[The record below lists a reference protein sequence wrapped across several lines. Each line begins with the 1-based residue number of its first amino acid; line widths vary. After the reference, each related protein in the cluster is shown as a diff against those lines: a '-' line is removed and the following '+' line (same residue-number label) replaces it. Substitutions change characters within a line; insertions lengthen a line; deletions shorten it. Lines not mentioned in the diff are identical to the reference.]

1 MTTESAA
8 RLESAV
14 QATLPRDRRPTE
26 DELRELAVRMRAVFE
41 VTDDEFDRSL
51 KALHARVILD
61 MELGTAL
68 LAADHVP
75 WLAGRKASIDPFYWE
90 RYRLMLLRDGR
101 GPLVVTALD
110 AVTDEILDLT
120 GDPMR
125 SGSWTRRGLVMGDVQ
140 SGKTGTY
147 TGLIDK
153 AADAGYRLVI
163 LLTGSLENLRRQTQE
178 RLDSGFV
185 GLDSAER
192 LKTQVATSRL
202 VGVGLI
208 DQSRTAMVFTSRSR
222 DFNRALMNQ
231 LNLRLRS
238 FGEPVLMVVK
248 KNKRVLENLEDW
260 LRSYNA
266 GLDDRID
273 APMLLFDD
281 EADAGSINTNSQN
294 DDPTKVNA
302 AIRRLL
308 ALFHRSS
315 YVGFTATPFAN
326 VFVDPDTREG
336 MLGDDLFPRDF
347 IYSLEAPTNYFG
359 PEVVLTEDGGVVQLI
374 EDAEPFF
381 PAGHRNALSVT
392 GLPESLYEA
401 IRSYLLVATIR
412 DMRSHV
418 PPHRSMLVNVSP
430 WTAVQNDVAALVD
443 HYVREVQRDIR
454 NFAAL
459 DEADALANAS
469 IAALKRTWA
478 RHHDDGSIPW
488 QAIQRR
494 LHDSV
499 QPVVVRPV
507 NQTTGAAS
515 LDYREQGEMGLR
527 VIAVGGN
534 SLSRGLT
541 LEGLSTSYFYRNS
554 QAYDTL
560 MQMGRWFGYR
570 DGYDDLCR
578 VWMAEEAQG
587 NFAYIANAAV
597 ELRGELRRMKRLG
610 LTPREFGLK
619 VRAHPGALVVTARNK
634 MRRANDIVWEVSLDK
649 ELLETSRL
657 RSSPAA
663 VRSNNEAVANWMA
676 GLARDLGDPIVS
688 TWKNLTWPGVPKER
702 IVDLLGRFLT
712 HQLNHDFHTEELG
725 EYLRQSQDPVL
736 QTWDVAVFSGS
747 ADEIPVGPIR
757 VRPRTRRVLVKSETA
772 SILVSGSSARVGSPT
787 DEREGLTRDEV
798 AAAEAEYEGRTTP
811 GSAYRER
818 RSRPLLMVN
827 ILRPVQQKQ
836 GGGRKDVEPLPD
848 ELSPLVALGISFP
861 HFDDSDVQGCVAY
874 KVNEVY
880 WRSLFEQEAGDDP
893 GYDDELD

>member
-1 MTTESAA
+1 VTAENAA

-14 QATLPRDRRPTE
+14 QASLPRDRRPTE
-26 DELRELAVRMRAVFE
+26 DEVRELAVRMRAVFD
-41 VTDDEFDRSL
+41 VTDDEFDRCL
-51 KALHARVILD
+51 KDLHARITLE
-61 MELGTAL
+61 MEMGTAL
-68 LAADHVP
+68 FASDHMP
-75 WLAGRKASIDPFYWE
+75 WLASRKAEITPFYWE

-120 GDPMR
+120 GDPVR
-125 SGSWTRRGLVMGDVQ
+125 PGSWTRRGLVMGDVQ

-147 TGLIDK
+147 TALIDK

-178 RLDSGFV
+178 RLDGGFV

-222 DFNRALMNQ
+222 DFNRGLMNQ

-238 FGEPVLMVVK
+238 FNEPVLMVVK

-266 GLDDRID
+266 GLDNRID
-273 APMLLFDD
+273 SPMLLIDD

-326 VFVDPDTREG
+326 VFVDPDSREG
-336 MLGDDLFPRDF
+336 MLDDDLFPRDF
-347 IYSLEAPTNYFG
+347 IYALEAPTNYFG
-359 PEVVLTEDGGVVQLI
+359 PERVLADDRETVQLI
-374 EDAEPFF
+374 EDAEAFF
-381 PAGHRNALSVT
+381 PVGHRNGHVIM
-392 GLPESLYEA
+392 GLPESLHVA
-401 IRSYLLVATIR
+401 IRSYLLATTLR
-412 DMRSHV
+412 DMRGHT
-418 PPHRSMLVNVSP
+418 PPHRSMLINVSP
-430 WTAVQNDVAALVD
+430 WTATQNQVAGLVD
-443 HYVREVQRDIR
+443 HYIREVQRDVR
-454 NFAAL
+454 NFGAL
-459 DEADALANAS
+459 GETDALANPN
-469 IAALKRTWA
+469 IAALRVTWLA
-478 RHHDDGSIPW
+478 QHQDGLTQW
-488 QAIQRR
+488 LQVQHR
-494 LHDSV
+494 LHDAI
-499 QPVVVRPV
+499 QPVIVRPV

-541 LEGLSTSYFYRNS
+541 LEGLTTSYFYRNS

-570 DGYDDLCR
+570 DDYDDLCR
-578 VWMAEEAQG
+578 VWMTEEAQS
-587 NFAYIANAAV
+587 NYAYVAAASE
-597 ELRGELRRMKRLG
+597 ELRSELKRMKRLG

-634 MRRANDIVWEVSLDK
+634 MRRANEMVWEVSLDK

-657 RSSPAA
+657 RSALVSI
-663 VRSNNEAVANWMA
+663 RSNNDAVGNWIDGLVGEFGEAQTS
-676 GLARDLGDPIVS
+676 I
-688 TWKNLTWPGVPKER
+688 WKNRVWAGVPKER
-702 IVDLLGRFLT
+702 VADLLGRFLT
-712 HQLNHDFHTEELG
+712 HQLNHDFHTEELAD
-725 EYLRQSQDPVL
+725 YLRRSSDAALQS
-736 QTWDVAVFSGS
+736 WEVAVFSGS
-747 ADEIPVGPIR
+747 ADETKIGSMQI
-757 VRPRTRRVLVKSETA
+757 RPRTRRVLVKDDTS

-787 DEREGLTRDEV
+787 DEREGLTREQV
-798 AAAEAEYEGRTTP
+798 AAAEAGYAGKTTP
-811 GSAYRER
+811 GFAYRER
-818 RSRPLLMVN
+818 RERPLLMVN
-827 ILRPVQQKQ
+827 VLRPVTPRP
-836 GGGRKDVEPLPD
+836 GGGRKDVDPLFPD
-848 ELSPLVALGISFP
+848 STPLVALGISFP
-861 HFDDSDVQGCVAY
+861 HFDDSDIQGRVAY
-874 KVNEVY
+874 KVNEIY
-880 WRSLFEQEAGDDP
+880 WRSMFEQEAGDDP
-893 GYDDELD
+893 EFDDELD